1 MSKLARLTIVLSL
14 AWIVIASPSIYFYS
28 IKEANESANVLL
40 DYCKSMQSSYPK
52 EVDYMDRCKK
62 ESNKIYENQ
71 VSNIYLETT
80 FLTFIPLA
88 FFILSG
94 YVIRKSIK
102 WVKSGS

>member
-1 MSKLARLTIVLSL
+1 
-14 AWIVIASPSIYFYS
+14 
-28 IKEANESANVLL
+28 
-40 DYCKSMQSSYPK
+40 
-52 EVDYMDRCKK
+52 MDRCKK

-88 FFILSG
+88 FFILGG